1 MTSRTPRRTTAVT
14 TLVLGA
20 ALLTGCA
27 TMPSAPSAASTSAT
41 PGFTPGATGT
51 SPAASSGSAAAT
63 ASSTASSS
71 PTGTRGTTDHGM
83 ALPKGV
89 TDPAAG
95 LVVNAGTAAASAPTL
110 EVYEDFQCPTCATV
124 HASLGPTIK
133 ELAAAGKVRLVFHP
147 MVFLDD
153 KIGNDASKRVTNA
166 AACAADAGAYL
177 AYHHAAMSNQS
188 SEGKGFTAEQIQQ
201 FARDAGLSGT
211 ALTTW
216 QACEAAGTYR
226 AYVLASE
233 QTALASGVNGTPTF
247 KVNGRE
253 LELGTLT
260 PESLSKAVTDATQ

>member
-41 PGFTPGATGT
+41 KAPATGSAGT
-51 SPAASSGSAAAT
+51 SSASPIGPAAA
-63 ASSTASSS
+63 TASSS
-71 PTGTRGTTDHGM
+71 PTGTRGTTGHGM

-110 EVYEDFQCPTCATV
+110 EVYEDFQCPSCATV

-188 SEGKGFTAEQIQQ
+188 SEGKGFSAEQIQQ
-201 FARDAGLSGT
+201 FARDAGLSGA

-253 LELGTLT
+253 LELNTLT

>member
-41 PGFTPGATGT
+41 KAPATGSAGT
-51 SPAASSGSAAAT
+51 SSASPIGSAAA
-63 ASSTASSS
+63 TASSS
-71 PTGTRGTTDHGM
+71 PTGTRGTTGHGM

-188 SEGKGFTAEQIQQ
+188 SEGKGFSAEQIQQ
-201 FARDAGLSGT
+201 FARDAGLSGA

-226 AYVLASE
+226 GYVLASE

>member
-41 PGFTPGATGT
+41 KAPATGSAGT
-51 SPAASSGSAAAT
+51 SSASPIGSAAA
-63 ASSTASSS
+63 TASSS

-95 LVVNAGTAAASAPTL
+95 GVVNAGTAAASAPTL
-110 EVYEDFQCPTCATV
+110 EVYEDFQCPSCATV

-188 SEGKGFTAEQIQQ
+188 SEGKGFSAEQIQQ
-201 FARDAGLSGT
+201 FARDAGLSGA

-253 LELGTLT
+253 LELNTLT

>member
-41 PGFTPGATGT
+41 KAPATGSAGT
-51 SPAASSGSAAAT
+51 SSASPIGSAAA
-63 ASSTASSS
+63 TASSS
-71 PTGTRGTTDHGM
+71 PTGTRGTTGHGM

-110 EVYEDFQCPTCATV
+110 EVYEDFQCPSCATV

-188 SEGKGFTAEQIQQ
+188 SEGKGFSAEQIQQ
-201 FARDAGLSGT
+201 FARDAGLSGA

-253 LELGTLT
+253 LELNTLT